1 MTAAAPRKIALVKRI
16 AGGLVAQAAP
26 QCRYERA
33 LFLLGHMRCGSTALS
48 HVLCAHPAISG
59 YGEAHIRYAG
69 PEALGLLL
77 LNQWRRGEFKPGARY
92 LFDKILHARYDAEA
106 PDEFFGAR
114 AIFLIRAPE
123 QSILSTRKLFAALGT
138 GEYATDEAAA
148 DYYEH
153 RLTQLATMWE
163 RFAPERRI
171 GVTYE
176 ALTELPDATLKRISS
191 VMELSPA
198 LANAYER
205 GGKVMPR
212 GAGDPLSSHKFNAI
226 VPSSES
232 STLDQARRVP
242 ELSPG
247 RLTALV
253 ALYRQIGQLFDKAA
267 APATT
272 GTDRL

>member
-1 MTAAAPRKIALVKRI
+1 VTAAAPRPVALAKRI
-16 AGGLVAQAAP
+16 AGSLVAGASP
-26 QCRYERA
+26 QCRYDRA

-48 HVLCAHPAISG
+48 HVLCAHPAVSG
-59 YGEAHIRYAG
+59 YGEAHIRYQG

-77 LNQWRRGEFKPGARY
+77 INQWRRGARKPGSRY
-92 LFDKILHARYDAEA
+92 LFDKILHARYDAFA
-106 PDEFFGAR
+106 PDEFFASR
-114 AIFLIRAPE
+114 AVFLIREPE
-123 QSILSTRKLFAALGT
+123 QSILSTRKLFAMLGT

-148 DYYEH
+148 DYYED
-153 RLTQLATMWE
+153 RLTQLAATWH
-163 RFAPERRI
+163 RFAPDRRI
-171 GVTYE
+171 GLTYE
-176 ALTELPDATLKRISS
+176 GLTETPDATLQRISS

-226 VPSSES
+226 VPSRES
-232 STLDQARRVP
+232 STLDPARRGP

-253 ALYRQIGQLFDKAA
+253 ALYRQIGQLFANAA
-267 APATT
+267 EPATT
-272 GTDRL
+272 GNDTK